1 MVRLDLAVAVHLDA
15 VVDGV
20 AVGRLAGGQQ
30 HRGDD
35 AGGRRCGDSVGLDQM
50 QAQRVGRERR
60 RLVLLHDGEHVAA
73 DQPRGERELLHGCEV
88 VDAGGV
94 ARPFVLRP
102 EGELPLGLS
111 LPCVRGL
118 LRHAE
123 RLAVDPALELEADA
137 DDVGAVGADG
147 RGGDRGRHVK
157 HPGTL
162 PQGVVVGVDV
172 LLRAAA
178 HSSEAF
184 GRLLVP
190 ARAGVAVALIHRARL
205 LPPVLR
211 AASAF
216 SFADGAHLLHGEDGR
231 AGRKGAKTP
240 GVGL

>member
-1 MVRLDLAVAVHLDA
+1 MMPE
-15 VVDGV
+15 VVGV
-20 AVGRLAGGQQ
+20 ATRSA
-30 HRGDD
+30 
-35 AGGRRCGDSVGLDQM
+35 
-50 QAQRVGRERR
+50 
-60 RLVLLHDGEHVAA
+60 AA
-73 DQPRGERELLHGCEV
+73 DQPRGECELLHGCEV
-88 VDAGGV
+88 VDAGSV

-102 EGELPLGLS
+102 ESELTLGLS
-111 LPCVRGL
+111 LPCVGGL

-123 RLAVDPALELEADA
+123 RLAVDPTLELEADA

-178 HSSEAF
+178 HSSEAL

-205 LPPVLR
+205 LPPVLW

-231 AGRKGAKTP
+231 VGRKGAKTP